1 MKKIFMTFTALS
13 TSMVLNMAYA
23 ATPDCDTVNT
33 TEKCA
38 DMGYVLTKT
47 NCGCDDSGNNCSYPT
62 LKCPFDDSKVYCY
75 RSKSKV
81 CEAGDILFDDKRCY
95 YDLDKVPEGVM
106 PKAVVFDPENKLA
119 VELEGGSMVPAVRTR
134 EQDLLH
140 STTITNSTY
149 KIVEPFYKINP
160 TDLYQK
166 ETKEVPSTVK
176 FPGVAQK
183 LDTSGAPQS
192 FQLKYE
198 KVKMDLPTAVLINNT
213 TTEYSIGTPAP
224 NVNTLIDY
232 DSCECNYNARTEFQL
247 SGAALKNKKFN
258 LVETPKEFFKK
269 MVDLK
274 DSNNGEGPAYN
285 SIKPFSGLT
294 VEDIKIQT
302 TAFEPYIDASG
313 TQKLLRFED
322 YKLGSEIF
330 KPLSSDCAQVQRCKQ
345 AALDYRSTQK
355 SVGGYADTRKL
366 YEWAKDNQNKIISE
380 RPATQAEREAAGCY
394 GRFCT
399 GTFTTRGTKVE
410 TAAATRCMMM
420 NRDRLNPSTLAS
432 YEYSHDVTMCG
443 NTCTIMGSL
452 TGADGPDT
460 TIYQMAFDFGGWG
473 STYYDPAGNYWFL
486 PSIGDLGVLGDNIE
500 KVNAG
505 LAAAA
510 RFVAKYNYDPKHSSN
525 KQDIKVNLIGIN
537 TPTIMKAISGGTNP
551 LLTANPATLKTELK
565 AIGAKIRAAKSFEDM
580 EYINAASGLL
590 PIRLRYDSLDVR
602 SGSTEITNTR
612 TFFNDVKDVLKNW
625 IGTNKQVNKPAL
637 LINTGTK
644 KYSFLSNESLWAS
657 TMGYTIDD
665 YTGPSDV
672 SPYNEVTKKGIKNY
686 DYTWFYRPLPR
697 TGEAKFGVAQ
707 SWQTGDADRPRN
719 VRCVYYYGADTD
731 DWSSDSAYNSGAG
744 YGKINPLDDGGF
756 NPGLNPGL
764 LD

>member
-38 DMGYVLTKT
+38 DMGYMLTKT
-47 NCGCDDSGNNCSYPT
+47 NCGCDDSGNNCFYPT

-81 CEAGDILFDDKRCY
+81 CEAGDILFSDKRCY
-95 YDLDKVPEGVM
+95 YDLDRVPEGVT
-106 PKAVVFDPENKLA
+106 PVAVVFDPENKLA
-119 VELEGGSMVPAVRTR
+119 VELEGASMVPAVRTV
-134 EQDLLH
+134 EQDILH
-140 STTITNSTY
+140 SKTISNSTY
-149 KIVEPFYKINP
+149 KIIEPFYKIDP
-160 TDLYQK
+160 TNLYQK
-166 ETKEVPSTVK
+166 ETKNVPSTVK

-183 LDTSGAPQS
+183 LDSSGAPQS

-198 KVKMDLPTAVLINNT
+198 KVKMALPTSVLINNT
-213 TTEYSIGTPAP
+213 TTEYSVGTPAP
-224 NVNTLIDY
+224 NVTTLIDY

-247 SGAALKNKKFN
+247 SGTNLKNKKFN
-258 LVETPKEFFKK
+258 SNETPKEFFKK

-294 VEDIKIQT
+294 LEDIKIQT
-302 TAFEPYIDASG
+302 TAFEPYTDGSG

-322 YKLGSEIF
+322 YKLGSENF
-330 KPLSSDCAQVQRCKQ
+330 KVLRSDCAQVQRCKQ
-345 AALDYRSTQK
+345 AALDYRSTEK
-355 SVGGYADTRKL
+355 SIGGYTDTKKL
-366 YEWAKDNQNKIISE
+366 YEWAKDNQYKTISE
-380 RPATQAEREAAGCY
+380 KAATKAELTAAGCT
-394 GRFCT
+394 GGTGGLCT
-399 GTFTTRGTKVE
+399 GTVKTIGPRVE

-420 NRDRLNPSTLAS
+420 NDILNPSSVVS
-432 YEYSHDVTMCG
+432 YDSRYNTTACDWK
-443 NTCTIMGSL
+443 TCTQ
-452 TGADGPDT
+452 TGQAE
-460 TIYQMAFDFGGWG
+460 QGGGGAPLFSVVDKWG
-473 STYYDPAGNYWFL
+473 YDAYVNPAGNYWFL
-486 PSIGDLGVLGDNIE
+486 PSIGDLSVLGDNIE

-510 RFVAKYNYDPKHSSN
+510 RFVAKYNYDPKHSSA
-525 KQDIKVNLIGIN
+525 KKDIKVNLIGIN
-537 TPTIMKAISGGTNP
+537 TPSMMKTISGGTNP
-551 LLTANPATLKTELK
+551 LLTANPATLKPELK

-580 EYINAASGLL
+580 EYISAASGLL
-590 PIRLRYDSLDVR
+590 PIRLRYDSLDMR
-602 SGSTEITNTR
+602 SGSTEITNTKE
-612 TFFNDVKDVLKNW
+612 FFNGVKDALKNW

-637 LINTGTK
+637 PINTLA

-672 SPYNEVTKKGIKNY
+672 SPYNTVTKKGIKNY

-719 VRCVYYYGADTD
+719 VRCVYYYGADNSS
-731 DWSSDSAYNSGAG
+731 WSADSAYNNGSAG
-744 YGKINPLDDGGF
+744 NQGFEGGIQ
-756 NPGLNPGL
+756 GGM
-764 LD
+764 